1 MRDFPRRFGG
11 FLVMVGSVSL
21 VFFFLSDSLGQAEG
35 WYLLIGTL
43 LVGIGATILWRRRE
57 KPQESN
63 RFRALRRMSSR
74 DKGSD
79 KMKKRSKK
87 KRGRGGQG

>member
-1 MRDFPRRFGG
+1 
-11 FLVMVGSVSL
+11 MVGAVLL
-21 VFFFLSDSLGQAEG
+21 VLFFLSDSLGQANG

-43 LVGIGATILWRRRE
+43 LAGTGGTILWRRRE

-63 RFRALRRMSSR
+63 RFRMLRRMSSR

-79 KMKKRSKK
+79 KMKKRHKK
-87 KRGRGGQG
+87 KRGSGSKDREDEEEER